1 MAPEGHGA
9 QVLPD
14 PDFGWPTLTK
24 LEVPCDFCFMKFLPK
39 CMADAPEV
47 PWTPFMHPVPRGWGG
62 NCVDPPITFPPQRP
76 PLCQISSGSVQRF
89 GFLQRIDK
97 HTDIALY
104 VLENGHIVLLVLL
117 CIAIYNST
125 KFVMRTGSLWKG
137 LKWNKKRS
145 VMAKFIKQIIFM
157 DCSVWWVGQNG
168 LSSWPPSTEC

>member
-1 MAPEGHGA
+1 
-9 QVLPD
+9 
-14 PDFGWPTLTK
+14 
-24 LEVPCDFCFMKFLPK
+24 
-39 CMADAPEV
+39 MADAPEV

-117 CIAIYNST
+117 CMLKEKPTTVRLFLSLT
-125 KFVMRTGSLWKG
+125 RKSKFS
-137 LKWNKKRS
+137 
-145 VMAKFIKQIIFM
+145 F
-157 DCSVWWVGQNG
+157 
-168 LSSWPPSTEC
+168 